1 MTTIRHDGA
10 ARLVIAAAMV
20 LATAAALVGPT
31 NAGAAPVITGD
42 LKCSIGATQMR
53 FDPPLVLLAGNT
65 NPTKSHDTFVATLS
79 ACRGS
84 TAATPAPA
92 GIHHGL
98 IELKGRL
105 KHNSCEDLTAVP
117 GYGGTSLYGPQRVR
131 LTWYDAGGSRI
142 GRAPFGAEE
151 RSLIL
156 SYDLGAYPWPL
167 SPIATIP
174 FSGTLRSRARA
185 FGGEHVAIGIPHDL
199 TAFSVRCAAGPV
211 AAIPLLAGE
220 ITIGNPH

>member
-1 MTTIRHDGA
+1 
-10 ARLVIAAAMV
+10 MV

-65 NPTKSHDTFVATLS
+65 NPTKSRDTFAATLS

-105 KHNSCEDLTAVP
+105 KHNSCEDLAAVP
-117 GYGGTSLYGPQRVR
+117 GYGGTSLYGPQRRAADLVR
-131 LTWYDAGGSRI
+131 RRRQPDRAGSLRGRGAQPDPELRPWRVPLAVEPDRDDPVQRDAAISGAGVRRRARRDRDPPRPHGIQRPLCSRTGRGHPAAGRRDHRSAIRTKGRPSDPWSRPGSRI
-142 GRAPFGAEE
+142 
-151 RSLIL
+151 S
-156 SYDLGAYPWPL
+156 
-167 SPIATIP
+167 
-174 FSGTLRSRARA
+174 
-185 FGGEHVAIGIPHDL
+185 
-199 TAFSVRCAAGPV
+199 
-211 AAIPLLAGE
+211 
-220 ITIGNPH
+220 